1 METILRTLMDHFAE
15 CQDYWNKLV
24 ENDADYIKQ
33 ENARAR
39 MSGVEECVQ
48 LAMKVRDA
56 TIHGTRK
63 REYNLPNG
71 QVVVFEYDHN
81 GIGKVTVESMD
92 LIMGMM
98 SEIVR
103 CGECKHMMPNGK
115 CDEFADG
122 TIRPSASDYCSAG
135 ERCW

>member
-1 METILRTLMDHFAE
+1 METILKVLTCHFAE
-15 CQDYWNKLV
+15 CQEYWNQLM
-24 ENDADYIKQ
+24 EHDADYIKQ
-33 ENARAR
+33 ETAKAR

-48 LAMKVRDA
+48 LVKAIRDE
-56 TIHGTRK
+56 TIHGMQK
-63 REYNLPNG
+63 KEYNLPDG
-71 QVVVFEYDHN
+71 RVAVFEYDHD

-115 CDEFADG
+115 CDEFANE
-122 TIRPSASDYCSAG
+122 TIRPSAEDYCSAG
-135 ERCW
+135 ER